1 MTHQLDAVL
10 ARIDADFPATV
21 EQLKKLVRIP
31 SCSFPGY
38 DPLHLQHSAEATAA
52 WLKEAGY
59 PEVRLVTIGGVNPYV
74 IAKDHRAGPGR
85 PTVLLYAHHDVQ
97 PPLREAVWRSP
108 AFEPVERE
116 GRLYGRGSADD
127 KAGIALHAAAAAAW
141 NAVAGR
147 PPVNLTVLIEGEEE
161 INSPHFTEFLTAH
174 RAELAADCMVIA
186 DLGNVDVGLPALT
199 TSLRGLVVVE
209 VELRALRS
217 PLHSGLWGGVV
228 PDVILALC
236 RLLAQLDDG
245 KGGIAIPGIMDA
257 VKPLDDLDRQG
268 FARIAYDPA
277 VFAGQAGL
285 LPGARHGL
293 DAVEHHARLWRQPA
307 LTINAIQ
314 AGTRGSTG
322 NIVMDAAWARVG
334 IRIVP
339 HQKAEEIQAKLMAF
353 LHKLVPVGM
362 EITLTPVAAG
372 EPWTTVTGH
381 PAFAAAKR
389 ALALG
394 YGVTPVEAG
403 CGASIPFV
411 GEMSAALGGIPAL
424 LVGVEDPASAAHAE
438 NESVHLGDLKKAIR
452 SEAALFG
459 ML

>member
-1 MTHQLDAVL
+1 MTNPLDAVFSH
-10 ARIDADFPATV
+10 IDAGFPATV
-21 EQLKKLVRIP
+21 ERLKKLVRIP

-38 DPLHLQHSAEATAA
+38 DAVHLQHSAEATAE
-52 WLKEAGY
+52 WLREAGY
-59 PEVRLVTIGGVNPYV
+59 PEVRLVTFGGVNPYV
-74 IAKDHRAGPGR
+74 LAKDHRAGPDR

-97 PPLREAVWRSP
+97 PPLRDEIWRSP

-147 PPVNLTVLIEGEEE
+147 PPVNLTVVIEGEEE
-161 INSPHFTEFLTAH
+161 INSPHFSEFLAAH
-174 RAELAADCMVIA
+174 RRELAADCMVIA
-186 DLGNVDVGLPALT
+186 DLGNVDVGLPALV
-199 TSLRGLVVVE
+199 TSLRGLVAVE

-228 PDVILALC
+228 PDVVMALC
-236 RLLAQLDDG
+236 RLLARLEDEQ
-245 KGGIAIPGIMDA
+245 GGIAIPGIMEA
-257 VKPLDDLDRQG
+257 VRPLSAEDRQG
-268 FARIAYDPA
+268 FSRIAYDPA

-285 LPGARHGL
+285 LPKARHGL
-293 DAVEHHARLWRQPA
+293 DAVEHHARLWRRPA
-307 LTINAIQ
+307 LMINGIQ
-314 AGTRGSTG
+314 AGTRGTTG
-322 NIVMDAAWARVG
+322 NVLMDAAWARLG

-339 HQKAEEIQAKLMAF
+339 DQKACEVEERLIAHLQA
-353 LHKLVPVGM
+353 LVPEGM
-362 EITLTPVAAG
+362 ELTITPVAAG
-372 EPWTTVTGH
+372 DPWTTATGH

-389 ALALG
+389 ALELG
-394 YGVTPVEAG
+394 YGVAPVESG
-403 CGASIPFV
+403 CGASVPFV

-424 LVGVEDPASAAHAE
+424 LVGVEDPASAAHSE